1 MLTEVLRD
9 QVIIRDEFRRV
20 TGWCTLKLKDHVSWK
35 HGPDCEIPASPDWVM
50 RLGVLPTQPASA
62 TNPPQVEA
70 QEAPAT
76 LLGD

>member
-9 QVIIRDEFRRV
+9 QSIIRDEFRSV
-20 TGWCTLKLKDHVSWK
+20 MGWSTLKLKDHVSWK
-35 HGPDCEIPASPDWVM
+35 HGRDCEIPASPDGVM

-62 TNPPQVEA
+62 INPPQVAAE
-70 QEAPAT
+70 EAPAT